1 MNKSEDEVANLR
13 LEVKSLE
20 NQLNSLDN
28 EKVELEKLLSNF
40 QHRHSMEL
48 GQIILEILELRK
60 MKYKED
66 KVKFEEAESDYKSY
80 SEQFDQEKARKVFEL
95 SKEESNEL
103 KKKFR
108 KASFLCHPDK
118 VSDEYKEAANKIFI
132 ALKTA
137 YEANDLNEVSRNLE
151 DLEKGGYFKSL
162 SEIGLESDILKA
174 SILKLKTQI
183 KNIEAEIKEITD
195 SETYQTIISI
205 KDWNVYFESQKSK
218 LIQELEY
225 LIDILATKT

>member
-1 MNKSEDEVANLR
+1 MNQSEDEVANLR

-20 NQLNSLDN
+20 NQLNSLHN
-28 EKVELEKLLSNF
+28 EKIELEKLLSNF
-40 QHRHSMEL
+40 QHRHSVEL
-48 GQIILEILELRK
+48 GQIIIEILELRK
-60 MKYKED
+60 VRHKED

-118 VSDEYKEAANKIFI
+118 VSDEYKEDANKIFI

-137 YEANDLNEVSRNLE
+137 YEANDLNEVSRILE

-225 LIDILATKT
+225 LIDSLATKT

>member
-137 YEANDLNEVSRNLE
+137 YEANDLNEVSRILE